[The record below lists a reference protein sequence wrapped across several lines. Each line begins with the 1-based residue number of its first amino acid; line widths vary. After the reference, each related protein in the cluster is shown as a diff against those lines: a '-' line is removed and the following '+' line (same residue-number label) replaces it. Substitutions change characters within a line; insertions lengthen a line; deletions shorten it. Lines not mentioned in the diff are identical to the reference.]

1 MPDYVEPQKRPTLS
15 DLPDIDSL
23 GPHSDFAGFLRPEV
37 PAALQQLALRK
48 LWRSDPVL
56 ANLDGLN
63 DYDSD
68 FSQKQLGEIVRTAYR
83 VGKGLIKADE
93 GEAETAEPL
102 ELKPPSDNEGDGD
115 SGGSNT

>member
-1 MPDYVEPQKRPTLS
+1 MRPPLS

-48 LWRSDPVL
+48 LWRSDPLL

-68 FSQKQLGEIVRTAYR
+68 FSQGQLGEIVRTAYR
-83 VGKGLIKADE
+83 VGTGLVKTDE
-93 GEAETAEPL
+93 EEAQTEEPL
-102 ELKPPSDNEGDGD
+102 EMKPPSDNEGNDNPD
-115 SGGSNT
+115 GSNT